1 MKRSVTRKGCIEICL
16 LFIFGRGVY
25 RLSHQTI
32 TNKGLFIN
40 YKADCENCFG
50 LCCVALPFIKSADFA
65 VDKDGGV
72 PCKNLQEDYRCGIH
86 EGLRGKGYKGCTVY
100 ECFGAGQKVSQFT
113 YKGRDWR
120 EDKNAANEMFHVF
133 PIMQQLHEMLYYL
146 QEALIL
152 AETRSIHNEIQK
164 VLEETEALTKL
175 NPNSLMDL
183 NVSNHREVVNEYLL
197 KSSELVR
204 HKIKKD
210 KNHLKKVGKGM
221 DLIGAKLKGANLK
234 GMSWRGTFLIA
245 ADLRESDLR
254 YCDFIG
260 SDLRDANLHG
270 ANLQGSIF
278 LTQAQVNAAE
288 GDKNTKLPSHLKVPE
303 HWLT

>member
-1 MKRSVTRKGCIEICL
+1 M
-16 LFIFGRGVY
+16 Y

-32 TNKGLFIN
+32 TNKELLID

-72 PCKNLQEDYRCGIH
+72 PCKNLQDDYRCGIH

-100 ECFGAGQKVSQFT
+100 ECFGAGQKVSQYT

-120 EDKNAANEMFHVF
+120 EDKDAAKEMFHVF

-146 QEALIL
+146 QEALNL
-152 AETRSIHNEIQK
+152 EEARPIHNEIHK
-164 VLEETEALTKL
+164 VLEETEALARL
-175 NPNSLMDL
+175 HPASLMDL
-183 NVSNHREVVNEYLL
+183 NVSNHRVVVNECLL

-204 HKIKKD
+204 QKVKKD
-210 KNHLKKVGKGM
+210 KNHQKNVGKGM
-221 DLIGAKLKGANLK
+221 DLIGAKLKGKNLK
-234 GMSWRGTFLIA
+234 GMSWRGAFLIA
-245 ADLRESDLR
+245 ADLRECDLR

-260 SDLRDANLHG
+260 SDLRDANVHG

-288 GDKNTKLPSHLKVPE
+288 GDKNTKLPSHLKMPE
-303 HWLT
+303 HWLS

>member
-1 MKRSVTRKGCIEICL
+1 MI
-16 LFIFGRGVY
+16 
-25 RLSHQTI
+25 
-32 TNKGLFIN
+32 NKGNLIK

-50 LCCVALPFIKSADFA
+50 LCCVALPFIKSVDFA
-65 VDKDGGV
+65 VDKDGGA
-72 PCKNLQEDYRCGIH
+72 PCKNLQSDFRCGIH
-86 EGLRGKGYKGCTVY
+86 EDLRGKGYKGCTVY

-113 YKGRDWR
+113 YKGKDWR
-120 EDKNAANEMFHVF
+120 ENKSTAKEMFHVF

-146 QEALIL
+146 QEAVNLV
-152 AETRSIHNEIQK
+152 ETRSIHSEIQK
-164 VLEETEALTKL
+164 VLDETVALTKL
-175 NPNSLMDL
+175 NPVSLMNL
-183 NVSNHREVVNEYLL
+183 NVSNHRALVNELLL
-197 KSSELVR
+197 KTSELVR
-204 HKIKKD
+204 LKVKKD
-210 KNHLKKVGKGM
+210 KNLQKKVGKGM

-278 LTQAQVNAAE
+278 LTQAQVNATE
-288 GDKNTKLPSHLKVPE
+288 GDKYTKLPSHLNVPK

>member
-1 MKRSVTRKGCIEICL
+1 M
-16 LFIFGRGVY
+16 
-25 RLSHQTI
+25 
-32 TNKGLFIN
+32 TNKELLID

-50 LCCVALPFIKSADFA
+50 LCCVALPFIKSVDFA
-65 VDKDGGV
+65 VDKEGGV
-72 PCKNLQEDYRCGIH
+72 PCKNLQDDYRCGIH
-86 EGLRGKGYKGCTVY
+86 EGLRGNGYKGCTVY

-120 EDKNAANEMFHVF
+120 KDKDAAKEMFQVF

-146 QEALIL
+146 QEALNL
-152 AETRSIHNEIQK
+152 WETRPIHNELQK
-164 VLEETEALTKL
+164 VLDETEALTKL
-175 NPNSLMDL
+175 TPIVLIDF
-183 NVSNHREVVNEYLL
+183 NVSNHRVNVNELLL

-204 HKIKKD
+204 QKVKKD
-210 KNHLKKVGKGM
+210 KGHQKKVGKGM

-234 GMSWRGTFLIA
+234 GLSWRGAFLLA

-270 ANLQGSIF
+270 ANLKGSIF

-303 HWLT
+303 HWLS

>member
-1 MKRSVTRKGCIEICL
+1 M
-16 LFIFGRGVY
+16 
-25 RLSHQTI
+25 
-32 TNKGLFIN
+32 TNKELLID

-72 PCKNLQEDYRCGIH
+72 PCKNLQDDYRCGIH

-100 ECFGAGQKVSQFT
+100 ECFGAGQKVSQYI

-120 EDKNAANEMFHVF
+120 EDKDAAKEMFHVF

-146 QEALIL
+146 QEALNL
-152 AETRSIHNEIQK
+152 FETRPIRNEIQK
-164 VLEETEALTKL
+164 VLDETEALTKL
-175 NPNSLMDL
+175 TPVVLMDL
-183 NVSNHREVVNEYLL
+183 NVANHRVNVNKLLL

-204 HKIKKD
+204 QKVNKEKGHQ
-210 KNHLKKVGKGM
+210 KKVGKGM

-234 GMSWRGTFLIA
+234 GLSWRGAFLIA

-288 GDKNTKLPSHLKVPE
+288 GNKNTKLPSHLKVPE
-303 HWLT
+303 HWLS

>member
-1 MKRSVTRKGCIEICL
+1 MFV
-16 LFIFGRGVY
+16 FGRGVY
-25 RLSHQTI
+25 RLSHQTMI
-32 TNKGLFIN
+32 NKGLFKN

-72 PCKNLQEDYRCGIH
+72 PCKNLQEDYRCKIH
-86 EGLRGKGYKGCTVY
+86 QGLRGMGYKGCTVY

-120 EDKNAANEMFHVF
+120 ENKNLAKEMFLVF
-133 PIMQQLHEMLYYL
+133 PIMQQLQEMLYYL
-146 QEALIL
+146 QEALNL
-152 AETRSIHNEIQK
+152 SETWSIHNEIQK
-164 VLEETEALTKL
+164 VLDETEALTEL
-175 NPNSLMDL
+175 NPIELMDL
-183 NVSNHREVVNEYLL
+183 NVFNHRVVVNECLL

-204 HKIKKD
+204 QKVKKD
-210 KNHLKKVGKGM
+210 KSHQKKVGKGM

-234 GMSWRGTFLIA
+234 GRSWRGAFLIA

-260 SDLRDANLHG
+260 SDLRDAKLHG

-303 HWLT
+303 HWLS

>member
-1 MKRSVTRKGCIEICL
+1 M
-16 LFIFGRGVY
+16 
-25 RLSHQTI
+25 SHQTI
-32 TNKGLFIN
+32 TNKELLID
-40 YKADCENCFG
+40 YRADCENCFG

-72 PCKNLQEDYRCGIH
+72 PCKNLRDDYRCGIH

-100 ECFGAGQKVSQFT
+100 ECFGAGQKVSQYT

-120 EDKNAANEMFHVF
+120 EDKDAAKEMFHVF

-146 QEALIL
+146 QEALNL
-152 AETRSIHNEIQK
+152 WETRPIHNEIQK
-164 VLEETEALTKL
+164 VLDETEALTKL
-175 NPNSLMDL
+175 TPIVLKDL
-183 NVSNHREVVNEYLL
+183 NVSNHRVNVNELLL

-204 HKIKKD
+204 NNPKIEKG
-210 KNHLKKVGKGM
+210 HQKKVGKGM

-234 GMSWRGTFLIA
+234 GMSWRGAFLIA

-254 YCDFIG
+254 FCDFIG
-260 SDLRDANLHG
+260 SDLRDAHLHG

-288 GDKNTKLPSHLKVPE
+288 GDKNTKLPSHLKMPE
-303 HWLT
+303 HWLS

>member
-1 MKRSVTRKGCIEICL
+1 MINKE
-16 LFIFGRGVY
+16 LF
-25 RLSHQTI
+25 
-32 TNKGLFIN
+32 KD

-72 PCKNLQEDYRCGIH
+72 PCKNLQEDYRCKIH
-86 EGLRGKGYKGCTVY
+86 QGLRGMGYKGCTVY

-120 EDKNAANEMFHVF
+120 ENKNLAKEMFLVF
-133 PIMQQLHEMLYYL
+133 PIMQQLQEMLYYL
-146 QEALIL
+146 QEALNL
-152 AETRSIHNEIQK
+152 SETWSIHNEIQK
-164 VLEETEALTKL
+164 VLDETEVLTKL
-175 NPNSLMDL
+175 NPIELMNL
-183 NVSNHREVVNEYLL
+183 NVSNHRVVVNECLL

-204 HKIKKD
+204 QKVKKD
-210 KNHLKKVGKGM
+210 KSHQKKVGKGM
-221 DLIGAKLKGANLK
+221 DLIGANLKGANLK
-234 GMSWRGTFLIA
+234 GRSWRGTFLIA

-260 SDLRDANLHG
+260 ADLRDAKLHG

-303 HWLT
+303 HWLS